1 MTAPSLDL
9 PRAVR
14 VALVGRPNAGKTSLL
29 LAMTGASGLKPVN
42 FAGSSVERVESEVV
56 RDDVRF
62 IGVDLPGIV
71 SLDPLTRDEELAIGA
86 LRGSDAESF
95 DVIVAVLDASRLS
108 VELPFLQRLIV
119 LGMPLIVA
127 LNKGDVA
134 ADQGRKVDSGALQ
147 SALSVTVVETNGRR
161 QGGADG
167 LFEALATAE
176 DSPPPSGMDLDFDA
190 VTAAVTGESG
200 GDSSWTDRLDAILL
214 HRVWGLPLLALLL
227 YGVFQAIFLG
237 AEPAMGWIEAG
248 QEALSE
254 AVEGVISPGALQSL
268 IIDGLIN
275 GLGSVVIFL
284 PQIILMMAFIVL
296 LEGSGYLARAA
307 FLLDR
312 PLSRVGLSG
321 RSFMPLMGSFGCA
334 VPGILAT
341 RIMEGERD
349 RLATIA
355 VAPLMSCSARF
366 PVYVVLIG
374 AFFPASMAGGVLF
387 GLYVLGI
394 VVAALVAWVLRK
406 TVLKGRSST
415 LLMELPPYQMPP
427 LRHVLGT
434 VFSAVKAFVVMAG
447 TVIFLT
453 SLVIWALSYYPR
465 PMAIH
470 AEHEELRAGVLETVD
485 AEESREEALSRI
497 DAAED
502 SAYFEN
508 SYLARV
514 GKFAQPVFEPA
525 GFDWRITVG
534 ILASFPARELIIP
547 TLGTLYSLG
556 EVDPGV
562 HDVSTLE
569 EGAAAPDG
577 LREKLRN
584 ARTPDGRNVL
594 DPVIALALMVFFALC
609 SQCVATLGAMRRETA
624 SWRWPAFAF
633 VYMTALAWIAAV
645 GVHQLGRWMGWGA

>member
-1 MTAPSLDL
+1 MKSSSPDSSRTI
-9 PRAVR
+9 RF
-14 VALVGRPNAGKTSLL
+14 ALVGRPNAGKTSLL

-42 FAGSSVERVESEVV
+42 FAGSSVERVESQVI
-56 RDDVRF
+56 RDDVEF
-62 IGVDLPGIV
+62 QGIDLPGIV
-71 SLDPLTRDEELAIGA
+71 SLDPLTRDEELAIAA
-86 LRGSDAESF
+86 LRGDEVESL
-95 DVIVAVLDASRLS
+95 DVIVAVLDATRLS

-119 LGMPLIVA
+119 LGRPLVVA
-127 LNKGDVA
+127 LNKGDLA
-134 ADQGRKVDSGALQ
+134 AHQGRVVDGVALQ
-147 SALSVTVVETNGRR
+147 SALGVTVVETNGRLDT
-161 QGGADG
+161 GADG
-167 LFEALATAE
+167 LFEAIAAAE
-176 DSPPPSGMDLDFDA
+176 DSPPPPGMELDADA
-190 VTAAVTGESG
+190 LTAEVTRGKGVQTL
-200 GDSSWTDRLDAILL
+200 WTDRLDALLL

-237 AEPAMGWIEAG
+237 AEPAMGWIESG
-248 QEALSE
+248 QGFLSE
-254 AVEGVISPGALQSL
+254 AVAGWLEPGALQSL
-268 IIDGLIN
+268 LIDGLIN
-275 GLGSVVIFL
+275 GVGSVVIFL

-387 GLYVLGI
+387 GLYALGV
-394 VVAALVAWVLRK
+394 VVAALVAWALRR
-406 TVLKGRSST
+406 TVLKGASSV
-415 LLMELPPYQMPP
+415 LLMELPPYQLPP
-427 LRHVLGT
+427 IRHVLGA
-434 VFSAVKAFVVMAG
+434 VLSAVKAFVVMAG

-465 PMAIH
+465 PMDIH
-470 AEHEELRAGVLETVD
+470 SEHAGLRSAVMAGSGDEASKAAE
-485 AEESREEALSRI
+485 LSRL
-497 DAAED
+497 DAAEE

-508 SYLARV
+508 SYLARF
-514 GKFAQPVFEPA
+514 GKAVQPVFAPA

-534 ILASFPARELIIP
+534 ILAAFPARELIIP

-556 EVDPGV
+556 EVDPGA
-562 HDVSTLE
+562 HDLATLE

-577 LREKLRN
+577 LRAKLRA
-584 ARTPDGRNVL
+584 ARDSDGNRVF
-594 DPVIALALMVFFALC
+594 DPVVALALMVFFALC

-633 VYMTALAWIAAV
+633 TYMTALAWIAAV
-645 GVHQLGRWMGWGA
+645 AVHQVGRWMGWGA